1 MHHLDDPSQTFPV
14 NLDPALPDLPAMG
27 TPSSEALTVLA
38 PFPVTLASPPAE
50 DMAPLAPFDVVMVP
64 PAAKEEGGGWL
75 RSLSSCMFS
84 ASVFLSVALVAAYVA
99 PYLFVHW
106 RTMEAEAEA
115 EVIYQKRHAEL
126 RAEAEVADK
135 RLQVLDQRVQLV
147 SLGFREVVR
156 KVKPRVVQVAN
167 YRELKPG
174 EIPPLGK
181 RVAFQDP
188 DTNRPYVQSG
198 VGSGLLVKPGY
209 LLTNHHVVKS
219 AQRLRLTFAS
229 GRTLGV
235 DVSAVK
241 ADAVSDLAVIVL
253 PEKLPPLLAEEV
265 NVTTDFADSDKDVQV
280 GDWALAVGSPLGLAQ
295 TVTQGV
301 ISAKSRLLSL
311 LDMVELL
318 QTDAAINPG
327 NSGGPLFDQYGR
339 VIGINV
345 AIASD
350 NGLSQGIGFAIPS
363 NTARK
368 IFEKLAAEGEVARG
382 YIGVALMD
390 LAPQKAKAL
399 GLDDKGAVLV
409 TEVVP
414 DHPARQA
421 GIQAGD
427 IVVGCNKDELA
438 RVEPMRHL
446 RQRILDTPPGF
457 IINLEILRGGQT
469 MTVPVPVGRRPP
481 QL

>member
-1 MHHLDDPSQTFPV
+1 MPHLEFTPAPS
-14 NLDPALPDLPAMG
+14 LDLTPLPDLPSPTTSQSA
-27 TPSSEALTVLA
+27 ALTAQAPAPLLGPFLA
-38 PFPVTLASPPAE
+38 EPDASLQAPAVVALASLPASS
-50 DMAPLAPFDVVMVP
+50 
-64 PAAKEEGGGWL
+64 GGWL
-75 RSLSSCMFS
+75 RSLSSCLFS
-84 ASVFLSVALVAAYVA
+84 ASIFLSVAMIGAYVA
-99 PYLFVHW
+99 PYLFLHW
-106 RTMEAEAEA
+106 RTSEAEAEA
-115 EVIYQKRHAEL
+115 EVIYQKRRAEL
-126 RAEAEVADK
+126 RAEAEMADQ

-156 KVKPRVVQVAN
+156 KVKPRVVHVAN

-174 EIPPLGK
+174 EAVPLGK
-181 RVAFQDP
+181 RTIFQDP
-188 DTNRPYVQSG
+188 DTERRYVQSG
-198 VGSGLLVKPGY
+198 VGSGLLVKPGC
-209 LLTNHHVVKS
+209 LLTNYHVVKN

-229 GRTLGV
+229 GRTFGV
-235 DVSAVK
+235 DASVVK
-241 ADAVSDLAVIVL
+241 ADAVSDLAIIVL
-253 PEKLPPLLAEEV
+253 PEKLPPALAEEV

-280 GDWALAVGSPLGLAQ
+280 GDWALAVGSPLGLSQ

-301 ISAKSRLLSL
+301 ISAKSRLLSM

-350 NGLSQGIGFAIPS
+350 NGASQGIGFAIPS

-368 IFEKLAAEGEVARG
+368 IFQQLAAEGEVVRG

-390 LAPQKAKAL
+390 LPPPKARAL
-399 GLDDKGAVLV
+399 GLDDAGAVLV
-409 TEVVP
+409 TEVVL

-427 IVVGCNKDELA
+427 IVLRFNNDELA
-438 RVEPMRHL
+438 RLEPMRHL
-446 RQRILDTPPGF
+446 RQRILETAPGRL
-457 IINLEILRGGQT
+457 INLEILRGDQRL
-469 MTVPVPVGRRPP
+469 TVAVQVGRRPP
-481 QL
+481 QLP